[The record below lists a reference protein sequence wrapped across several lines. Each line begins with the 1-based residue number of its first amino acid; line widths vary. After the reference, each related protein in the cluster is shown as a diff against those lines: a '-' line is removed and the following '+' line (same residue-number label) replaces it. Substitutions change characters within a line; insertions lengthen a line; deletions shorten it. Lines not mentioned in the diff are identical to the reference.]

1 MGGNT
6 SFLPAD
12 NANGLDLALNKI
24 SVITLGVVLLYSQLL
39 DKRLVGLSN
48 TLVKKTFAF
57 VKVCTKVQSSE
68 MTKNLSIF
76 VNQTMEKLDISFY
89 HDPQILKCKNEISF
103 CLD

>member
-1 MGGNT
+1 MT
-6 SFLPAD
+6 SAIFP
-12 NANGLDLALNKI
+12 GFCQPPGPPPCCT
-24 SVITLGVVLLYSQLL
+24 V
-39 DKRLVGLSN
+39 
-48 TLVKKTFAF
+48 VKKAFAF

-76 VNQTMEKLDISFY
+76 VNQTMEKLDISFC